1 MRRKL
6 GIIAFIAIVVLGLSG
21 AASAATDLSVDNKY
35 LDEDGNEIDS
45 AEVGDIVTYEV
56 DVTNS
61 GDEDATDVTDS
72 LGSDT
77 TSDIDWELIDE
88 KITQGEIDED
98 TGDWI
103 IGTVVAGS
111 TESLIQK
118 LKVLS
123 AGSELYQEDLYEG
136 DTLVDSSSASIVTKN
151 ASGNNGT
158 VKAKTVGM
166 QTTGVPIVP
175 LALAM
180 IMVIGGLAYTRK
192 P

>member
-1 MRRKL
+1 MKRKL

-35 LDEDGNEIDS
+35 LDEEGNEIDS
-45 AEVGDIVTYEV
+45 AEVGDIVTYQV
-56 DVTNS
+56 DVSND
-61 GDEDATDVTDS
+61 GDTDAEDVKDS

-88 KITQGEIDED
+88 EITQGEIDES

-103 IGTVVAGS
+103 IGTVTVGS

-123 AGSELYQEDLYEG
+123 TGSELYQEDLYEG
-136 DTLVDSSSASIVTKN
+136 DTLVDSSSATFVATK
-151 ASGNNGT
+151 ASGNGT

-166 QTTGVPIVP
+166 QATGIPFVP
-175 LALAM
+175 LALAI
-180 IMVIGGLAYTRK
+180 IMVVGGLAYTRK